1 MRVKLGSP
9 PEGCNPI
16 SIRTHFLYKTI
27 YWKSVNSYFQDI
39 IFNFIY
45 ENSSEHLFICLQV
58 KDNRKHEMTQDP
70 VWNAIQL
77 FTNKNNV
84 FKNT

>member
-1 MRVKLGSP
+1 MYQEKHIFYIKLYIEKG
-9 PEGCNPI
+9 
-16 SIRTHFLYKTI
+16 
-27 YWKSVNSYFQDI
+27 VNSHFQDI

-45 ENSSEHLFICLQV
+45 ENSIQHLFICLQA
-58 KDNRKHEMTQDP
+58 KDNRKHEMTQDL

-77 FTNKNNV
+77 FTKKYNV